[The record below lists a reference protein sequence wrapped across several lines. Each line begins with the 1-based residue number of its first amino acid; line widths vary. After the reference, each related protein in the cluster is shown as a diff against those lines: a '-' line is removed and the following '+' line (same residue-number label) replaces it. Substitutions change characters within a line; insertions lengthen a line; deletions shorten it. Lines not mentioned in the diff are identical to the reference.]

1 MCSPGAALSIGGA
14 VISGIGGSKQNAAQA
29 QSMYAQAG
37 QIIAQ
42 GAVNAQD
49 LSNEATLHARQAALL
64 RISGSYD
71 AARATEKGEGLIA
84 TQAAGEASNGI
95 ALSGSIADMVRQ
107 TGESA
112 GMDLGAMRFGAKA
125 NINNEA
131 LLASVYK
138 KRAVTTLQL
147 AGAEAADLV
156 KGAKSVKNSAIF
168 SFVSPI
174 IAAGGTALNSSFA

>member
-1 MCSPGAALSIGGA
+1 MCSPSAALTIGGA
-14 VISGIGGSKQNAAQA
+14 VISGIGGAKQNAAQA
-29 QSMYAQAG
+29 QSLYAQAG

-49 LSNEATLHARQAALL
+49 LSNESALHTRQARLL

-107 TGESA
+107 TGEQA

-125 NINNEA
+125 NVQNEQ
-131 LLASVYK
+131 LLTNVYRK
-138 KRAVTTLQL
+138 KAITTLQL
-147 AGAEAADLV
+147 AGAEALDLV
-156 KGAKSVKNSAIF
+156 KGAKKVSDSSIF

-174 IAAGGTALNSSFA
+174 INAGGTVLNSSFA